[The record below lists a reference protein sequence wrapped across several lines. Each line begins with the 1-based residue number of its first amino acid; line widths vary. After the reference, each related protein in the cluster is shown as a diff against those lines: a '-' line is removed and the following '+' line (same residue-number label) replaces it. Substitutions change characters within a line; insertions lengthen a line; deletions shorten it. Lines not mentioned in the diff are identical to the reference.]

1 MVLGATLPFGAVH
14 AYRERNT
21 KGSLRDGIPG
31 LLVVIKLEVRYLR
44 HKRVSLDM
52 ITEDGVEVRSFW

>member
-1 MVLGATLPFGAVH
+1 MVLGATLPFGAGH
-14 AYRERNT
+14 AYSERDAQR
-21 KGSLRDGIPG
+21 SLREGASG

-44 HKRVSLDM
+44 HKRVSLGM

>member
-21 KGSLRDGIPG
+21 QGSLRDGIPG
-31 LLVVIKLEVRYLR
+31 LLVVIKLEVRYE
-44 HKRVSLDM
+44 RVSLAM